1 MSGKFNITSQA
12 FSRPRSPKTSVR
24 PLALGPAEG
33 VFCLKKYNWHKRLI
47 YLAQV
52 PDLYILVV
60 FAKLMIF
67 QWPLYFLFLDNNDVK
82 SFFKCSGNK
91 NDPLSDSILMYG
103 IKLTQFPLHL
113 CISHPPTQFSV
124 TTHNQGMPEY
134 FQFCKRLVSKLE
146 IETLDKVFI
155 SLNLVLKLYLQ
166 KLLNFFLE
174 VT

>member
-1 MSGKFNITSQA
+1 MWFYKCLVSYSDFKVVRWA
-12 FSRPRSPKTSVR
+12 RKRPYDWADPGTAK
-24 PLALGPAEG
+24 G

-91 NDPLSDSILMYG
+91 NDPLSDSTIQMNFHQMFDPKWQNSFTYARSPS
-103 IKLTQFPLHL
+103 T
-113 CISHPPTQFSV
+113 CAPP
-124 TTHNQGMPEY
+124 
-134 FQFCKRLVSKLE
+134 
-146 IETLDKVFI
+146 D
-155 SLNLVLKLYLQ
+155 
-166 KLLNFFLE
+166 
-174 VT
+174 

>member
-1 MSGKFNITSQA
+1 MFKNGLQNENSQMSVKFNT

-24 PLALGPAEG
+24 LGRPLALALGPAEG

-91 NDPLSDSILMYG
+91 NDPLSDSILLYG
-103 IKLTQFPLHL
+103 IKPTQFP
-113 CISHPPTQFSV
+113 S
-124 TTHNQGMPEY
+124 THTIFRNYAQLGY
-134 FQFCKRLVSKLE
+134 A
-146 IETLDKVFI
+146 
-155 SLNLVLKLYLQ
+155 
-166 KLLNFFLE
+166 
-174 VT
+174 

>member
-1 MSGKFNITSQA
+1 MSVKFNT

-91 NDPLSDSILMYG
+91 NDPLSDSDLING
-103 IKLTQFPLHL
+103 IKPTRFSLHL
-113 CISHPPTQFSV
+113 RTFPSTHAISL
-124 TTHNQGMPEY
+124 THN
-134 FQFCKRLVSKLE
+134 
-146 IETLDKVFI
+146 
-155 SLNLVLKLYLQ
+155 
-166 KLLNFFLE
+166 
-174 VT
+174 